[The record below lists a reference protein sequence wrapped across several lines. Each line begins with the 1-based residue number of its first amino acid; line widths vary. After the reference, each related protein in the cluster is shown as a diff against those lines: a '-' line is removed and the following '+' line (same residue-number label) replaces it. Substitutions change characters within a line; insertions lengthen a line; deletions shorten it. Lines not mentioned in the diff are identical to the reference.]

1 MSMTPEQMAKAERAI
16 HRKQIQDILR
26 RHALERRNECIQNV
40 EFFGLPFRVL
50 YSLNQSESQ
59 IPLSK
64 FYPYRAARAETEEA
78 VNEAVQRE
86 REQAGK
92 LSDERMNEIR
102 TAIESID
109 YTPADRREY
118 YFTVFLTGW
127 DFSGFKS
134 WDWTGNRIT
143 AEEADRL
150 RAYYTERQKQY
161 QDHPERF
168 SPPALKADD
177 DMSRYDRHTKYMLR
191 MLDDIRE
198 QEDIDYWTEQEGEF
212 FRNESKF
219 IGKQK
224 GE

>member
-1 MSMTPEQMAKAERAI
+1 MSMTPEQREKAERAI
-16 HRKQIQDILR
+16 FHKKIQDILK

-118 YFTVFLTGW
+118 YFTPFLADW
-127 DFSGFKS
+127 DFSSFKI
-134 WDWTGNRIT
+134 WDWTGNKIPS
-143 AEEADRL
+143 AEAARL
-150 RAYYTERQKQY
+150 RQHYTERQKMY
-161 QDHPERF
+161 MENPERY
-168 SPPALKADD
+168 SPPVLKSTDNPE
-177 DMSRYDRHTKYMLR
+177 RYSQET
-191 MLDDIRE
+191 RE
-198 QEDIDYWTEQEGEF
+198 LMEMFDNLPF
-212 FRNESKF
+212 
-219 IGKQK
+219 
-224 GE
+224 

>member
-1 MSMTPEQMAKAERAI
+1 MDERQKEAAERAL
-16 HRKQIQDILR
+16 HRVEMDELMKRIALR
-26 RHALERRNECIQNV
+26 HRIDCINDV
-40 EFFGLPFRVL
+40 SFYGLPYRLL
-50 YSLNQSESQ
+50 YDLEQSPEQVPLNH
-59 IPLSK
+59 
-64 FYPYRAARAETEEA
+64 FYPRRACSSETKKRAW
-78 VNEAVQRE
+78 EAVQAARDSRGELTDEEVQKIRE
-86 REQAGK
+86 NIESADFTPEADREQ
-92 LSDERMNEIR
+92 L
-102 TAIESID
+102 
-109 YTPADRREY
+109 
-118 YFTVFLTGW
+118 FTCFLEGW
-127 DFSGFKS
+127 DFSTFKN
-134 WDWTGNRIT
+134 WDWTGNKIP

-150 RAYYTERQKQY
+150 RACYTERQKQY